1 MRFTETDIPGAY
13 VIDLEPVG
21 DERGTFARIWA
32 EEELAAHGLT
42 SRLSQC
48 SISRTTRAGTVRGMH
63 FQRSPDEEAKVV
75 RCTRGAIYDVVV
87 DLRPDSPALRN
98 WFAVELSADN
108 GSALYVPEGCA
119 HGFQT
124 LVDDTDVLYLISHPY
139 APASADGVRWDDTAF
154 GIAWPDAAKRTIS
167 ARDRAWPDYEG

>member
-1 MRFTETDIPGAY
+1 MQHLPLDA
-13 VIDLEPVG
+13 
-21 DERGTFARIWA
+21 RGNGPRDAFPA
-32 EEELAAHGLT
+32 
-42 SRLSQC
+42 
-48 SISRTTRAGTVRGMH
+48 
-63 FQRSPDEEAKVV
+63 SPDEEAKVV

-87 DLRPDSPALRN
+87 DLRPDSPTLRS

-154 GIAWPDAAKRTIS
+154 GIAWPDAAERTIS
-167 ARDRAWPDYEG
+167 ARDRAWPDYES